1 MRMLV
6 MAAWNASALCLKFHL
21 PSVWLL
27 PESVTELWVLSLS
40 SNSHLAAGEAFTYL
54 KLQPSAETWAT
65 QVTDWCKDRVD
76 SGRRQMH
83 SVLKPC
89 FEECFLSPVA
99 LPSSAFCGMQACGRQ
114 LWRRWAD
121 MVLTWVKRE
130 MWLCSSVRKFV
141 QQFTPEP
148 GFSYLTLQNRDGG
161 RNCRSGW
168 VKDPGQLCVKG

>member
-1 MRMLV
+1 M
-6 MAAWNASALCLKFHL
+6 
-21 PSVWLL
+21 
-27 PESVTELWVLSLS
+27 
-40 SNSHLAAGEAFTYL
+40 
-54 KLQPSAETWAT
+54 
-65 QVTDWCKDRVD
+65 
-76 SGRRQMH
+76 
-83 SVLKPC
+83 
-89 FEECFLSPVA
+89 A

-161 RNCRSGW
+161 RNWRSCGSRTQDSSAW
-168 VKDPGQLCVKG
+168 RASRVQVLLFSFETSSHDFLKPRTEVIIFEALSLLDFLYEEVFGFRMWDPDYGLGCVQKQLRLKGFMSKLSITEHD